1 MQHHEVAQL
10 DGNQRFHW
18 WRWLA
23 FWNFNNKGP
32 KLAISWWIAWTFFY
46 GSALFTLG
54 SAAALVHKVCVALS
68 ALPLLSLIHLF
79 IQFFCHS
86 FVPLFLLVFILS
98 FTHPF
103 LLSSIHPFP
112 LVACLLCVVSLGFHG
127 RLVSAPSY
135 IEIPCLPFLSC
146 SALCIFTT
154 AMRYTVVTYQHFA

>member
-23 FWNFNNKGP
+23 FWNFNSKGP

-68 ALPLLSLIHLF
+68 ALPLLSFIHLF

-86 FVPLFLLVFILS
+86 FVLVFL
-98 FTHPF
+98 FGVHPF
-103 LLSSIHPFP
+103 FHPSILIFHLFTLSPFSCMP
-112 LVACLLCVVSLGFHG
+112 ALCRQLGFFMEGWSQPH
-127 RLVSAPSY
+127 P
-135 IEIPCLPFLSC
+135 I
-146 SALCIFTT
+146 
-154 AMRYTVVTYQHFA
+154 